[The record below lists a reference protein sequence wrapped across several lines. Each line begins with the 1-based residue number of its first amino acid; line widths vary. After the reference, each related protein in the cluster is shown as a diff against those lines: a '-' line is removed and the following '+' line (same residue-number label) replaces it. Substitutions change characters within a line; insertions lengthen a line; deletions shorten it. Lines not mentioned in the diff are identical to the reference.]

1 MSAEI
6 KKEIQLEIA
15 HVLFIDI
22 VGYSK
27 LSINDQHAAIEELN
41 QVVRASEQFQRAEVA
56 SRLLKI
62 PTGDGMALV
71 FYMSPEA
78 PAQCAVEISRAL
90 KEHPGLQ
97 LRMGIHSGPVSGVVD
112 VNERAN
118 IAGGGINIAQRV
130 MDCGDA
136 GHILISKHAAEDLEE
151 YEHWQPHLHDLGDC
165 EVKHGVRVH
174 VVNLYTDE
182 LGNPEVPE
190 KFKQAAGTRK
200 GAAATSGPTERPTA
214 RRLAM
219 IGAVLLMIAAVV
231 SGLFVFLAKRSP
243 TRAIA
248 STVAPEKSIA
258 VLPFENLSEEK
269 ANAYF
274 ADGIQE
280 EILTRLAKIADL
292 KVISRTSTQQFQSKP
307 ANLSEIAKQLGVANI
322 LEGSVQRLADQVR
335 VNVQLIQV
343 ASDSHLWADTY
354 DRKLVDIFGV
364 ESEIAKAIAEA
375 LQAKLTGGE
384 QRALAVKPTNNSEA
398 YDAYLRGL
406 ALEARTTFR
415 PDDLE
420 KAVGFYERAV
430 QLDPAFALAWA
441 RLSRANAHV
450 YFGGL
455 DKTPARRDA
464 TERALNTAQK
474 LQPNSPE
481 TLLAQAYYQ
490 YWVLRD
496 YDLAK
501 ATFGRVREL
510 LPGSS
515 DVPGALAL
523 IARRQGRW
531 DESVGYWEQTLVLD
545 PRNTE
550 WLALAAETYAMLRQF
565 PAALKT
571 YDRLLD
577 IVPNDPD
584 TVASKAKIYQAEGN
598 LEQAG
603 KLLAGVNAQTPSL
616 NAFLAKMNQ
625 LFLERQFDE
634 AIRLIHSRLTEY
646 RDLSDIERFLN
657 PFFLAL
663 AQEYAGD
670 IAGARGTAQ
679 QMLGPLETLCKKDP
693 DNPNFVSVLSLIHA
707 VLGQKDA
714 AIKEAERAI
723 TLLPSGKD
731 AVDGPRQAE
740 NLASVEAL
748 VGDKNRAIPRLQ
760 RLLEIP
766 YTNFLT
772 PALLRLDP
780 KWDPLRADPAFE
792 KLCKEKQP

>member
-22 VGYSK
+22 VGYSR
-27 LSINDQHAAIEELN
+27 LSINDQHAAVEELN
-41 QVVRASEQFQRAEVA
+41 QIVRASEQFQRAEAA

-78 PAQCAVEISRAL
+78 PVQCAVEISRAL

-118 IAGGGINIAQRV
+118 IAGAGINIAQRV

-151 YEHWQPHLHDLGDC
+151 YQHWQPHLHDLGEC

-174 VVNLYTDE
+174 VVNLYKDE
-182 LGNPEVPE
+182 LGNPELPE
-190 KFKQAAGTRK
+190 KFKQAAGTRRA
-200 GAAATSGPTERPTA
+200 AAATSGPTERPTA

-243 TRAIA
+243 TRAIT

-274 ADGIQE
+274 AEGIQE

-335 VNVQLIQV
+335 VNVQLIKV

-384 QRALAVKPTNNSEA
+384 QQALAVKPTNNSEA

-406 ALEARTTFR
+406 ALEARASS
-415 PDDLE
+415 PNDLE
-420 KAVGFYERAV
+420 KVVGFYERSV
-430 QLDPAFALAWA
+430 QLDPAFAVAWA
-441 RLSRANAHV
+441 RLSRANV
-450 YFGGL
+450 SGVF
-455 DKTPARRDA
+455 
-464 TERALNTAQK
+464 
-474 LQPNSPE
+474 
-481 TLLAQAYYQ
+481 
-490 YWVLRD
+490 
-496 YDLAK
+496 
-501 ATFGRVREL
+501 
-510 LPGSS
+510 
-515 DVPGALAL
+515 
-523 IARRQGRW
+523 RW
-531 DESVGYWEQTLVLD
+531 SRYD
-545 PRNTE
+545 PRS
-550 WLALAAETYAMLRQF
+550 
-565 PAALKT
+565 P
-571 YDRLLD
+571 
-577 IVPNDPD
+577 
-584 TVASKAKIYQAEGN
+584 
-598 LEQAG
+598 
-603 KLLAGVNAQTPSL
+603 
-616 NAFLAKMNQ
+616 
-625 LFLERQFDE
+625 
-634 AIRLIHSRLTEY
+634 
-646 RDLSDIERFLN
+646 
-657 PFFLAL
+657 
-663 AQEYAGD
+663 
-670 IAGARGTAQ
+670 
-679 QMLGPLETLCKKDP
+679 
-693 DNPNFVSVLSLIHA
+693 
-707 VLGQKDA
+707 
-714 AIKEAERAI
+714 
-723 TLLPSGKD
+723 
-731 AVDGPRQAE
+731 
-740 NLASVEAL
+740 
-748 VGDKNRAIPRLQ
+748 
-760 RLLEIP
+760 
-766 YTNFLT
+766 
-772 PALLRLDP
+772 
-780 KWDPLRADPAFE
+780 
-792 KLCKEKQP
+792 

>member
-22 VGYSK
+22 VGYSR
-27 LSINDQHAAIEELN
+27 LSIKDQHAAVEELN
-41 QVVRASEQFQRAEVA
+41 QIVRASEQFQRAEAA
-56 SRLLKI
+56 SRLIKI

-71 FYMSPEA
+71 FYTSPEA

-118 IAGGGINIAQRV
+118 IAGAGINIAQRV

-151 YEHWQPHLHDLGDC
+151 YEHWQPHLHDLGEC

-190 KFKQAAGTRK
+190 KFKQAAGTRRA
-200 GAAATSGPTERPTA
+200 AAATSGPTERPTA
-214 RRLAM
+214 RRLAI

-243 TRAIA
+243 TRAIT

-274 ADGIQE
+274 AEGIQE

-335 VNVQLIQV
+335 VNVQLIKV

-384 QRALAVKPTNNSEA
+384 QQALAVKPTNNSEA

-406 ALEARTTFR
+406 AL
-415 PDDLE
+415 D
-420 KAVGFYERAV
+420 VRASS
-430 QLDPAFALAWA
+430 PTIWRRSSAFT
-441 RLSRANAHV
+441 N
-450 YFGGL
+450 
-455 DKTPARRDA
+455 D
-464 TERALNTAQK
+464 QC
-474 LQPNSPE
+474 
-481 TLLAQAYYQ
+481 
-490 YWVLRD
+490 
-496 YDLAK
+496 
-501 ATFGRVREL
+501 
-510 LPGSS
+510 SS
-515 DVPGALAL
+515 
-523 IARRQGRW
+523 IQ
-531 DESVGYWEQTLVLD
+531 
-545 PRNTE
+545 
-550 WLALAAETYAMLRQF
+550 
-565 PAALKT
+565 
-571 YDRLLD
+571 
-577 IVPNDPD
+577 
-584 TVASKAKIYQAEGN
+584 
-598 LEQAG
+598 
-603 KLLAGVNAQTPSL
+603 
-616 NAFLAKMNQ
+616 
-625 LFLERQFDE
+625 
-634 AIRLIHSRLTEY
+634 
-646 RDLSDIERFLN
+646 
-657 PFFLAL
+657 
-663 AQEYAGD
+663 
-670 IAGARGTAQ
+670 
-679 QMLGPLETLCKKDP
+679 
-693 DNPNFVSVLSLIHA
+693 
-707 VLGQKDA
+707 
-714 AIKEAERAI
+714 
-723 TLLPSGKD
+723 
-731 AVDGPRQAE
+731 
-740 NLASVEAL
+740 
-748 VGDKNRAIPRLQ
+748 
-760 RLLEIP
+760 
-766 YTNFLT
+766 
-772 PALLRLDP
+772 LLRRPGPDSLVRI
-780 KWDPLRADPAFE
+780 LRCI
-792 KLCKEKQP
+792 LVV